1 MNFSK
6 KNHEHKNKN
15 VIDVSKKVIL
25 SVAVIAAL
33 GLTSC
38 KNETKKETETTTTEM
53 SKDMA
58 MTDLSFGVRGNCGMC
73 KSTIEK
79 AANSVEGVASA
90 NWDVDKKKIDVSFDD
105 TKTDAMTIHKAIA
118 ASGYDT
124 EKVAGDEE
132 AYKNLPGCCQY
143 DHDMAMNQSGDGES
157 EDHSNHNH

>member
-1 MNFSK
+1 M
-6 KNHEHKNKN
+6 
-15 VIDVSKKVIL
+15 KKVIL
-25 SVAVIAAL
+25 SVAVIVAM

-38 KNETKKETETTTTEM
+38 KNETKKVEETTTTEV
-53 SKDMA
+53 SKEIA

-90 NWDVDKKKIDVSFDD
+90 NWDVNKKKIDVSFDD

-124 EKVAGDEE
+124 EKVAGNEE

-143 DHDMAMNQSGDGES
+143 DHEMMMNQSGETKAD
-157 EDHSNHNH
+157 DHTNHDH

>member
-1 MNFSK
+1 M
-6 KNHEHKNKN
+6 
-15 VIDVSKKVIL
+15 SKKVIL
-25 SVAVIAAL
+25 SVAVIVAM

-38 KNETKKETETTTTEM
+38 KNETKKVEETTTTEV
-53 SKDMA
+53 SKEIA

-73 KSTIEK
+73 KTTIEK

-105 TKTDAMTIHKAIA
+105 TKTDAMAIHNAIA

-124 EKVAGDEE
+124 EKVAGNEE

-143 DHDMAMNQSGDGES
+143 DHEMMMNQSGEMKSDV
-157 EDHSNHNH
+157 HSNHDH

>member
-25 SVAVIAAL
+25 SVAVIVAM

-38 KNETKKETETTTTEM
+38 KNETKKVEETTTTEV
-53 SKDMA
+53 SKEIA

-73 KSTIEK
+73 KNTIEK
-79 AANSVEGVASA
+79 AANSVEGVTAA
-90 NWDVDKKKIDVSFDD
+90 NWDVDKKKIDVSFDSS
-105 TKTDAMTIHKAIA
+105 KTDAMAIHNAIA

-124 EKVAGDEE
+124 EKVAGNEE
-132 AYKNLPGCCQY
+132 AYDGLPGCCKY
-143 DHDMAMNQSGDGES
+143 DHNMAMNQSGEIKAD
-157 EDHSNHNH
+157 DHSNHDH